1 MTTFRGAV
9 VGADPTTTGPRGR
22 ARWRKESV
30 AAMLGG
36 WDRSIRLSLAVGD
49 TDGQALLLVVE
60 SGSNLPPAGVCGDVV
75 PERLK
80 LCVRADEI
88 SR

>member
-1 MTTFRGAV
+1 MEERVGGSHTEWMGITDTSVSRG
-9 VGADPTTTGPRGR
+9 G
-22 ARWRKESV
+22 S
-30 AAMLGG
+30 
-36 WDRSIRLSLAVGD
+36 
-49 TDGQALLLVVE
+49 TDGQALFLVVE